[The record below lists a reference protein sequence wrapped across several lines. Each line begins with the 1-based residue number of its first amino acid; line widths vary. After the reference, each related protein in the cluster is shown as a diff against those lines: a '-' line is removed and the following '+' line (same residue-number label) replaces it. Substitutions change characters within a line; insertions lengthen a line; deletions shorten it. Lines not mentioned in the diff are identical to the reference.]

1 MYFEVNNRE
10 QRTLP
15 STKIRSRKIID
26 ADKNALIKEYQKRL
40 VELSFARKNKDDVS
54 EEYDQ
59 IVKKIQILRHGVDEI
74 H

>member
-1 MYFEVNNRE
+1 MNNALS
-10 QRTLP
+10 QAQ
-15 STKIRSRKIID
+15 KIGSIKIID

>member
-1 MYFEVNNRE
+1 MNNALS
-10 QRTLP
+10 QAQ
-15 STKIRSRKIID
+15 KIRSRKIID

>member
-1 MYFEVNNRE
+1 MNNALSK
-10 QRTLP
+10 TK
-15 STKIRSRKIID
+15 KIRSRKIID

>member
-1 MYFEVNNRE
+1 LRSIIVNNALS
-10 QRTLP
+10 QAQ
-15 STKIRSRKIID
+15 KIHSRKIID